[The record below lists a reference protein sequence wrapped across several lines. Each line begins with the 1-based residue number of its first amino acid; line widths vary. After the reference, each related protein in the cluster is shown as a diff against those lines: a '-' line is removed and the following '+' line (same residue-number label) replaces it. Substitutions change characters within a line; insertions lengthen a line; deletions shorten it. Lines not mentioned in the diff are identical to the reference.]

1 MSWTMK
7 RCQHQIRRMSHTV
20 HEISKR
26 YLRYFPPESV
36 AAVVG
41 DVPLTTP
48 RSAVL
53 FCHTAVPIGR
63 HQQVKEVQ
71 AVWIAQIL
79 RILWP
84 LPVSVGGA
92 SDRSP
97 KSFKVAQ

>member
-1 MSWTMK
+1 
-7 RCQHQIRRMSHTV
+7 MSHTV

-53 FCHTAVPIGR
+53 FCHMAVPIGR